1 MSGAD
6 LANLMNEAA
15 IMCARQGK
23 DAIDMSDVAE
33 AIEKIQIG
41 LKKKGSRTSLDTQRL
56 VAYHEAGHALLGAMI
71 ENYDM
76 VSKISIVPRG

>member
-15 IMCARQGK
+15 IMCARTEK
-23 DAIDMSDVAE
+23 EAINMEDVNE

-41 LKKKGSRTSLDTQRL
+41 LKKKNS
-56 VAYHEAGHALLGAMI
+56 
-71 ENYDM
+71 
-76 VSKISIVPRG
+76 